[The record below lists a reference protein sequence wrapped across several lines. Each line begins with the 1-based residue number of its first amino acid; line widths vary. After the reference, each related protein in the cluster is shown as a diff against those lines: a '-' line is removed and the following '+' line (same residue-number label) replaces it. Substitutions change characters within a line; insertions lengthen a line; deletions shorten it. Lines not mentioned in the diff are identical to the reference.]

1 MGEQESPRRMTLLVV
16 MLGITFALVV
26 MGVMMLSQVRSKQ
39 SAYHQMCG
47 RNQSQIMGALVAYS
61 TSEDGAWPTPWP
73 QQWGREQGLMPPK
86 IIDAHGARSVT
97 CRGFEILSTTQIL
110 PPSLF
115 RCPAAKRSTQI
126 TLRAAADGRNGGR
139 WGMGPEGMVMYAW
152 DWASP
157 DDPSSSRVII
167 ADRDPLV
174 HGSAIMACFGDA
186 HVRKIKHDVTTA
198 MRSPGTLE
206 TEGIDG
212 KPIVVSVGNREAGG
226 DDIYSTEGDGED
238 PPESDAKD
246 ARPVPL
252 KDYDPLAPTKGHPH
266 KAWVK

>member
-1 MGEQESPRRMTLLVV
+1 MADEESPRRTTLLVV

-26 MGVMMLSQVRSKQ
+26 MGVMMLSQVRTKQ
-39 SAYHQMCG
+39 TAYHAMCG
-47 RNQSQIMGALVAYS
+47 RNQSQIMGALIAYS
-61 TSEDGAWPTPWP
+61 VQEEVAWPTPWA
-73 QQWGREQGLMPPK
+73 QGPGLAVPK
-86 IIDAHGARSVT
+86 IADAHAARVVT
-97 CRGFEILSTTQIL
+97 CRALEILAATTTL
-110 PPSLF
+110 PNSLF
-115 RCPAAKRSTQI
+115 RCPVAKKEKTISLKAATD
-126 TLRAAADGRNGGR
+126 ARNGGR

-157 DDPSSSRVII
+157 ADPSSARVMI

-174 HGSAIMACFGDA
+174 HGSTIMACFGDA
-186 HVRKIKHDVTTA
+186 HVRKIKHDSTPA

-212 KPIVVSVGNREAGG
+212 KSIVISVGNPEAGG

-238 PPESDAKD
+238 PPEPDAKD

-252 KDYDPLAPTKGHPH
+252 KDYDPLAPTMGHPH